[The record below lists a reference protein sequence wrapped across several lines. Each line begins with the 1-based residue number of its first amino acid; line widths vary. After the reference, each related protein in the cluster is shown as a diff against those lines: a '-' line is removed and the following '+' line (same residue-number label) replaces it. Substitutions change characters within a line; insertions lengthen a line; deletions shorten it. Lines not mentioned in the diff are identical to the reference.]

1 VNVGTNIW
9 IYSGEN
15 VRNIFSNTFSSSNRE
30 SRLDAYK
37 DIGVRANKE
46 TEPNEGREHGVLI
59 VCSAF
64 LSVFS
69 VVKNRR
75 QATGHLLKIV

>member
-1 VNVGTNIW
+1 MD
-9 IYSGEN
+9 
-15 VRNIFSNTFSSSNRE
+15 IFGRKCQEHIFQHVLEQQPRDRE
-30 SRLDAYK
+30 PRLDAYK
-37 DIGVRANKE
+37 DIGVCANKE
-46 TEPNEGREHGVLI
+46 TEPNEGREHGVLM